1 MDRVVSQYG
10 QKLGN
15 KPGRFFINYKNL
27 RALAEET
34 MIKNKKMLPYW
45 ARVHI
50 DEQFDKAW
58 HHFDN
63 LSEGVID
70 VDQVHNLLR
79 MVSRDSTI

>member
-1 MDRVVSQYG
+1 MGRVVSQYG
-10 QKLGN
+10 QKLEN
-15 KPGRFFINYKNL
+15 KPGQFFINYNNL
-27 RALAEET
+27 KDLALET
-34 MIKNKKMLPYW
+34 MVTNKKLRPYY

-63 LSEGVID
+63 LSQGVIN
-70 VDQVHNLLR
+70 VDQVHNFLR